1 MLFIGLLIFCYNAY
15 RAVHVSITFDEVW
28 TFDLASQPIADIM
41 FAENNFL
48 SANNHILNS
57 LLIKPC
63 IQLFGHHV
71 WVLRLPNILAY
82 LLYMIG
88 SILLARKLFS
98 RPIIQ
103 FSLFILLN
111 TNLYLFDFFCL
122 SRGYGL
128 SNSFELM
135 SILFLL
141 SAFKTPKQTWIG
153 ASFLFAALA
162 VYANFTWINFY
173 LPLWCMMNVVF
184 FLKDHS
190 HTQHKLKTMLM
201 YNAWPFFF
209 ASLLTLISYR
219 PISILRKQDEFKWG
233 ANAWIDSMHTFA
245 KDITYVNQYYIT
257 VAVQIILFAFFLLVI
272 IVIIQQ
278 FKQKILFEKFELL
291 FFSAGLILSTISLTI
306 LQRFILDTR
315 YMDGR
320 KATMF
325 IVPLIILVISLL
337 DFFYVNYTR
346 WVKVALL
353 SLFSLITFQC
363 VALHKT
369 SLIQEWWFDED
380 TQDVAAYAYKHPR
393 YGNSSFVIDWH
404 FVSSMYY
411 YSRFNYNH
419 QLEPLTTLDF
429 VNDTIRPAYY
439 YVMSETVPLIPAEFQ
454 PLVKLDQD
462 RYVFIKDSLAYQK
475 QLNDF
480 FNSHDSSQMSNPFLL
495 ANEAIRKARPSLDK
509 LQFRLQKSVLK
520 KD

>member
-1 MLFIGLLIFCYNAY
+1 MLLIGLLIGCYNAY

-28 TFDLASQPIADIM
+28 TFDLASQPINDIM
-41 FAENNFL
+41 FAEKNFL

-63 IQLFGHHV
+63 VQLFGHQL

-88 SILLARKLFS
+88 SILLSRKLFA
-98 RPIIQ
+98 RPIFQ
-103 FSLFILLN
+103 LSLFMLLN

-141 SAFKTPKQTWIG
+141 AAFKSPKQTWIG

-184 FLKDHS
+184 ILKNNNHKKE
-190 HTQHKLKTMLM
+190 KLKSLMM
-201 YNAWPFFF
+201 YNIWPLLY
-209 ASLLTLISYR
+209 ASLLALISYR

-245 KDITYVNQYYIT
+245 KDITYVNQYYLT
-257 VAVQIILFAFFLLVI
+257 VAVQIVLFAFFLVVVLVLI
-272 IVIIQQ
+272 KQ
-278 FKQKILFEKFELL
+278 FKQKIPVEKFELL
-291 FFSAGLILSTISLTI
+291 FFCAGLVFCIISLTI
-306 LQRFILDTR
+306 MQRFILDTR

-325 IVPLIILVISLL
+325 IVPLIILAISLL
-337 DFFYVNYTR
+337 DFFYVYYTR
-346 WVKVALL
+346 WVKVVLL
-353 SLFSLITFQC
+353 SLFSLIAFQC

-380 TQDVAAYAYKHPR
+380 TQDVAAYAYKHPM

-419 QLEPLTTLDF
+419 ELEPLTTLDF

-439 YVMSETVPLIPAEFQ
+439 YVMSETVPLIPADFQ

-462 RYVFIKDSLAYQK
+462 RYVFFKDSLAYQK

-480 FNSHDSSQMSNPFLL
+480 FNSHDSSQMSEPFLM
-495 ANEAIRKARPSLDK
+495 ANEAIRKARPSLDR
-509 LQFRLQKSVLK
+509 LQFRLPKSALK
-520 KD
+520 QD